1 MDIQKLTNTP
11 PVDTVNIR
19 YASKFAKRET
29 EHVSCGF
36 DFKDSMGHK
45 NFVQEIVEFHVE
57 VLSALETEG
66 FQNVNHASAQ
76 LIEMYLE
83 IHQMN
88 ARSIHDT
95 TDDNI
100 RLIVNYGLNWVHN
113 GVINDPTSVNHQ
125 QTKMFP
131 VLVLNLASVYVDGPQ
146 DKNHIETNSVIDIP
160 LQRNIFIRAGCE
172 YHDEPDDLGDGNVD

>member
-1 MDIQKLTNTP
+1 MDLQKLTNIP

-36 DFKDSMGHK
+36 DFRDSIGHK

-57 VLSALETEG
+57 VLAALETEG
-66 FQNVNHASAQ
+66 FQQVNHPSAE

-83 IHQMN
+83 LHQKHARTIHN
-88 ARSIHDT
+88 T

-113 GVINDPTSVNHQ
+113 GVINDPASPNHKQ
-125 QTKMFP
+125 VRMFP
-131 VLVLNLASVYVDGPQ
+131 VLVLNLASVYVDGPGDSNRIQ
-146 DKNHIETNSVIDIP
+146 TNSVIDIP
-160 LQRNIFIRAGCE
+160 LQHNIFIRAGCE
-172 YHDEPDDLGDGNVD
+172 YHDDLDDGSDDQG